1 MNSLNPLNHSTFNKF
16 NMKKI
21 FAFCMALCLLHTYA
35 RAGKNKDSIIVTK
48 VWDKAPHNAFP
59 DLFQHNKYF
68 YATFRESTSHVG
80 NENDG
85 KVRVVR
91 SKDLKKWE
99 TVTVFQLPGIDVR
112 EARLSDMPDGR
123 MLVTV
128 AAGVWKDKQYLSLEP
143 YVAFSDKTG
152 NNFSQLEKAD
162 IDASIKRELDW
173 IWRVTWHN
181 GVGYGVMYQTYPGH
195 RGGEWKA
202 HLLKTTDGKKYEQV
216 LQLPVDGNPNESTI
230 RFDKSGKMYILIRR
244 ESKDRMGMLATAG
257 YPYKQFSFESLK
269 WRLGGPNFLFLN
281 DEELIIGSR
290 FHEDKTCTALFLTDL
305 KGNAKKIIRL
315 PSNGDSSY
323 PGLVLYKKKLWAL
336 YYSSHE
342 GKTSI
347 YMAEVPLSEF
357 KNT

>member
-1 MNSLNPLNHSTFNKF
+1 
-16 NMKKI
+16 MKKI
-21 FAFCMALCLLHTYA
+21 CFYFLFLLLAFLHVNA
-35 RAGKNKDSIIVTK
+35 KHDSRKDSIIITK

-59 DLFQHNKYF
+59 DLFQHKKYF

-99 TVTVFQLPGIDVR
+99 TVTQFHLPGIDIR
-112 EARLSDMPDGR
+112 EARLSAMPDGR

-128 AAGVWKDKQYLSLEP
+128 AAGVWKDNQYLSLEP
-143 YVAFSDKTG
+143 YVSYSDRSG
-152 NNFSQLEKAD
+152 NTFTALEKAE
-162 IDASIKRELDW
+162 IDPVIKRELDW

-181 GVGYGVMYQTYPGH
+181 GTGYGVMYQTYPGH

-216 LQLPVDGNPNESTI
+216 VELPVDGNPNECTI
-230 RFDKSGKMYILIRR
+230 RFDKAGKMYILIRR
-244 ESKDRMGMLATAG
+244 ESKDKMGVMATAD
-257 YPYKQFSFESLK
+257 YPYKGFSFQPLK
-269 WRLGGPNFLFLN
+269 WRLGGPNFIFLN
-281 DEELIIGSR
+281 DHELIIGSR
-290 FHEDKTCTALFLTDL
+290 FHEEKTCTALFLTDL
-305 KGNAKKIIRL
+305 QGNAKKIIRL

-323 PGLVLYKKKLWAL
+323 PGLVIYKKKLWAL

-357 KNT
+357 GHT

>member
-1 MNSLNPLNHSTFNKF
+1 
-16 NMKKI
+16 MKKI
-21 FAFCMALCLLHTYA
+21 CFYFLFLLLAFLHA
-35 RAGKNKDSIIVTK
+35 NAKHDSKKDSIIITK

-59 DLFQHNKYF
+59 DLFRHKKYF

-99 TVTVFQLPGIDVR
+99 TITQLHLPGIDIR
-112 EARLSDMPDGR
+112 EARLSAMPDGR

-128 AAGVWKDKQYLSLEP
+128 AAGVWKDNQYLSLEP
-143 YVAFSDKTG
+143 YISYSDKPG
-152 NNFSQLEKAD
+152 NTFTALEKAE
-162 IDASIKRELDW
+162 IDPVIKRELDW
-173 IWRVTWHN
+173 IWRVTWNN

-216 LQLPVDGNPNESTI
+216 LELPVDGNPNECTI
-230 RFDKSGKMYILIRR
+230 RFDKAGKMYILIRR
-244 ESKDRMGMLATAG
+244 ESKDKMGVMATAD
-257 YPYKQFSFESLK
+257 YPYKDFSFQPLK
-269 WRLGGPNFLFLN
+269 WRLGGPNFIFLN
-281 DEELIIGSR
+281 DHELIIGSR
-290 FHEDKTCTALFLTDL
+290 FHEEKTCTALFLTDL

-323 PGLVLYKKKLWAL
+323 PGLVIYKKKLWAL

-357 KNT
+357 EHT

>member
-1 MNSLNPLNHSTFNKF
+1 
-16 NMKKI
+16 MKKI
-21 FAFCMALCLLHTYA
+21 SFYFIFLMLASLH
-35 RAGKNKDSIIVTK
+35 AGATHTGRKDSIIVSK
-48 VWDKAPHNAFP
+48 IWDKAPHNAFP
-59 DLFQHNKYF
+59 DLFQHKKYF

-85 KVRVVR
+85 KVRLVR
-91 SKDLKKWE
+91 SKDLKSWE
-99 TVTVFQLPGIDVR
+99 TITQFQLPGIDIR
-112 EARLSDMPDGR
+112 EARLSAMPDGR

-128 AAGVWKDKQYLSLEP
+128 AAGVWKDRQYVSLEP
-143 YVAFSDKTG
+143 YVSFSDKSG
-152 NNFSQLEKAD
+152 NTFSPLEKAE
-162 IDASIKRELDW
+162 IDPVIKRELDW
-173 IWRVTWHN
+173 IWRVTWNN
-181 GVGYGVMYQTYPGH
+181 GVGYGVLYQTYPGH

-216 LQLPVDGNPNESTI
+216 LELPVDGNPNECTI
-230 RFDKSGKMYILIRR
+230 RFDRLGKMYILIRR
-244 ESKDRMGMLATAG
+244 ESKDKMGMIATAD
-257 YPYKQFSFESLK
+257 YPYKNFSFQPLQ

-281 DEELIIGSR
+281 DRELIIGSR
-290 FHEDKTCTALFLTDL
+290 YHEDKTCTALFLTDL

-323 PGLVLYKKKLWAL
+323 PGLVIYNKKLWVL

-357 KNT
+357 KNV

>member
-1 MNSLNPLNHSTFNKF
+1 
-16 NMKKI
+16 MKKNLA
-21 FAFCMALCLLHTYA
+21 FGFCMMLFSLHAAA
-35 RAGKNKDSIIVTK
+35 RTAFDKDSIIVTK

-59 DLFQHNKYF
+59 DLFRFKKYF

-85 KVRVVR
+85 KVRVIR
-91 SKDLKKWE
+91 SKDLKNWE
-99 TVTVFQLPGIDVR
+99 TITLFQLPGIDIR
-112 EARLSDMPDGR
+112 EARLSAMPDGR

-128 AAGVWKDKQYLSLEP
+128 AAGVWKDNQYLSLNP
-143 YVAFSDKTG
+143 YVSFSDKSG
-152 NNFSQLEKAD
+152 NTFTALVKAE
-162 IDASIKRELDW
+162 IDPAIKRELDW

-181 GVGYGVMYQTYPGH
+181 GVGYGVMYQTYAGH

-216 LQLPVDGNPNESTI
+216 LELPVDGNPNESTI
-230 RFDKSGKMYILIRR
+230 RFDKNGKMYILIRR
-244 ESKDRMGMLATAG
+244 ESKDRMGVIATAT
-257 YPYKQFSFESLK
+257 YPYKDFAFEPLK
-269 WRLGGPNFLFLN
+269 WGLGGPNFIFLN
-281 DEELIIGSR
+281 DRELIIGSR
-290 FHEDKTCTALFLTDL
+290 YHEGKTCTALFLTDL

-323 PGLVLYKKKLWAL
+323 PGLVIFKKKLWVL

-347 YMAEVPLSEF
+347 YMAEVPLNEF
-357 KNT
+357 KNV